1 MPNIH
6 DSLVTGTNVS
16 VGVAATLLI
25 AAGNRKAVIIR
36 NIGTGGGSTVYVGG
50 SGVTT
55 GTGMPLNNGTG
66 SSKMGDVLTIEG
78 SAAIY
83 GIVAA
88 GTQAVRV
95 LELHD

>member
-1 MPNIH
+1 MPNIY
-6 DSLVTGTNVS
+6 DSLVTETNVS
-16 VGVAATLLI
+16 VGNTATLI
-25 AAGNRKAVIIR
+25 KAAGARKAVIIR
-36 NIGTGGGSTVYVGG
+36 NIGTGSGQTVYIGG

-55 GTGMPLNNGTG
+55 AIGMPLNNGTG

-83 GIVAA
+83 GIVTS